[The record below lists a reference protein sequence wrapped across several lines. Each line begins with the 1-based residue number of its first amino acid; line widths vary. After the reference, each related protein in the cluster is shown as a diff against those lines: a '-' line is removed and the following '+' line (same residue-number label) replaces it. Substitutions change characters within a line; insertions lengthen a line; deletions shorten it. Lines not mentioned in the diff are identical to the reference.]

1 MMIWSS
7 PWFFMIPNRVV
18 LNLRVHW
25 RLQRLV
31 RSAGD
36 VAGEKLSTDVE
47 NETKT
52 TFCWTKHD
60 KAAFHTLQRT
70 LRFQS
75 VHPMR
80 LALSS
85 GSQVDSITDPFYT
98 LNLNRKKAWWSV
110 CLRRGHSHRKIHR
123 VSQLWSCLQ
132 SWTLLWAAN
141 TFKKCSWISQIWFVS
156 TNGCQKTG
164 MPKMQPTKTWD
175 VISWLLFT
183 HLATGFCGTSEL
195 GLHAV
200 ALKCLLYR
208 ITLAP
213 TVKHLT
219 AWSKDFPIMT
229 KPLLMCTL

>member
-1 MMIWSS
+1 MS
-7 PWFFMIPNRVV
+7 
-18 LNLRVHW
+18 
-25 RLQRLV
+25 QE
-31 RSAGD
+31 RSWARMSKT
-36 VAGEKLSTDVE
+36 ERKPLSR
-47 NETKT
+47 
-52 TFCWTKHD
+52 WTKHD
-60 KAAFHTLQRT
+60 KAAFLTLQRT

-98 LNLNRKKAWWSV
+98 LNLNRKKALWSV

-141 TFKKCSWISQIWFVS
+141 TFKKCSWTSQIWFVS

-164 MPKMQPTKTWD
+164 MPNMQPTKTWD